1 MTHYF
6 REPKSFRGVNCKAVP
21 GERARKACREW
32 NKLVGLRSKLKGEGR
47 VEELEALERPYLELW
62 EFEKQFFAPK
72 KKAKQKRKA
81 RKPDASAML
90 KAKDKQ

>member
-21 GERARKACREW
+21 GERARIACREW

-47 VEELEALERPYLELW
+47 VEELEALERPYLEVW
-62 EFEKQFFAPK
+62 EERETVFCSEEKG
-72 KKAKQKRKA
+72 KAKEK
-81 RKPDASAML
+81 S
-90 KAKDKQ
+90 